1 MEKNKS
7 GGEEVDMPRLET
19 VWLAMERAS
28 RRAALKVGEAARAQ
42 LRESMNGRWMVERC
56 SFILWRRSA
65 AASAIGCCGG
75 GAVVG
80 IGEEE
85 EPGVQNSFRGG
96 GRENKKHVIY
106 PCPFSS
112 CKGKGK
118 GTKGQRMSSALGLG
132 FLVLHGPKSQ
142 DRLSRMYF
150 SV

>member
-28 RRAALKVGEAARAQ
+28 RRAALKVGEAAVAQ
-42 LRESMNGRWMVERC
+42 FRESMNCRWMTEHC
-56 SFILWRRSA
+56 SFILRRRLA
-65 AASAIGCCGG
+65 ATSAIGCYGG
-75 GAVVG
+75 GAAVG
-80 IGEEE
+80 VGEEE
-85 EPGVQNSFRGG
+85 EPGVQNSFGG
-96 GRENKKHVIY
+96 KRENKKHVIY

-118 GTKGQRMSSALGLG
+118 GTKGQRMLSALGLG